1 MPGSRLGTFELFGG
15 IPQGIAFNHTTNGP
29 MVGTVNFVNR
39 NNVTVNVSIAISTNS
54 TAPGNNEWITWNT
67 PVAPGDS
74 FERPDVIIAQAQYI
88 VVKSSLGS
96 VSASCWGVWA
106 DTTITG
112 SQDVALN
119 SYYDGSTSAKAAPSA
134 LYIKKITGTTSDG
147 VYWIKASEAAT
158 AQQIY
163 CVMDNSWDGGGWMIL
178 ANNAATDIVYQ
189 SSHIPRLTARAA
201 YVGTNGANSY
211 TSTNNFSINA
221 KDIGINQWAWCAWS
235 TTFKN
240 ITTYSYGSMTRTK
253 YVPDT
258 TNYLRTLDNFHQ
270 TLPWLAGSDIRVRPA
285 VSIDPTG
292 DKILAF
298 SCFGIDT
305 GIINGSD
312 FTANMSYVNVMT
324 LGRQGTIAGYNA
336 FDNDVNMNG
345 MNGNFS
351 WADRMTSGA
360 EGANSIRGWDDFQNG
375 NSLGDA
381 WGSATVANLSRG
393 SASYIMVK

>member
-15 IPQGIAFNHTTNGP
+15 IPQGIAYNHTTNGP

-39 NNVTVNVSIAISTNS
+39 NNVTVNISIAISTNS
-54 TAPGNNEWITWNT
+54 TAPGNDEYITWNT

-74 FERPDVIIAQAQYI
+74 YERPDIIIAPAQYI

-96 VSASCWGVWA
+96 VSAVCWGVWA

-112 SQDVALN
+112 SQDVAIN

-134 LYIKKITGTTSDG
+134 LYIKKVTGTTADG

-163 CVMDNSWDGGGWMIL
+163 CVMDATWDGGGWMIL

-189 SSHIPRLTARAA
+189 STHIPRLTARSA

-211 TSTNNFSINA
+211 TSSNNFSINA
-221 KDIGINQWAWCAWS
+221 LDIGINSWAWCAW
-235 TTFKN
+235 TANWKN
-240 ITTYSYGSMTRTK
+240 ITTYAYGTMNRTK
-253 YVPDT
+253 YVPAT
-258 TNYLRTLDNFHQ
+258 TNYLRTLDNYHQ
-270 TLPWLAGSDIRVRPA
+270 TLPWLSSSDIRIRPA
-285 VSIDPTG
+285 VGVVPTSAAT
-292 DKILAF
+292 AF

-305 GIINGSD
+305 GIINGSN
-312 FTANMSYVNVMT
+312 FTAAMSYVNVMVM
-324 LGRQGTIAGYNA
+324 GRRGNIAGYSS

-351 WADRMTSGA
+351 WADAQLSGA
-360 EGANSIRGWDDFQNG
+360 QGSNSIRGWDDFSNG
-375 NSLGDA
+375 NSLGDG
-381 WGSATVANLSRG
+381 WGSATVANLSRS

>member
-54 TAPGNNEWITWNT
+54 TAPGNNEWIVWNT

-74 FERPDVIIAQAQYI
+74 FERPDIIIAQAEYI

-112 SQDVALN
+112 SQDVAIN

-134 LYIKKITGTTSDG
+134 LYIKKVTGTTTDG

-158 AQQIY
+158 AQQVY
-163 CVMDNSWDGGGWMIL
+163 CIMDNNWDGGGWMIL
-178 ANNAATDIVYQ
+178 ANNAAVDIVYQ
-189 SSHIPRLTARAA
+189 STHIPRLTARAS

-221 KDIGINQWAWCAWS
+221 KDIGINHWAWCAWS
-235 TTFKN
+235 TNWKN
-240 ITTYSYGSMTRTK
+240 ITTYSYGTMNRTK

-258 TNYLRTLDNFHQ
+258 TNYLRTLDNFYQ
-270 TLPWLAGSDIRVRPA
+270 TLPWLAGSDVRIRPA
-285 VSIDPTG
+285 IGTDPTG
-292 DKILAF
+292 LKEQAF

-312 FTANMSYVNVMT
+312 FTANMSYVNVMIM
-324 LGRQGTIAGYNA
+324 GRQAALTTHNA
-336 FDNDVNMNG
+336 FDNDTGMNG

-351 WADRMTSGA
+351 WADRMVSGS
-360 EGANSIRGWDDFQNG
+360 EGSNSIKGWDDFQNG

>member
-39 NNVTVNVSIAISTNS
+39 NNVTVNVSIAISTNA
-54 TAPGNNEWITWNT
+54 TAPGNDEWITWNT

-74 FERPDVIIAQAQYI
+74 FERPDIIIAQAQYI

-240 ITTYSYGSMTRTK
+240 ITTYTYGTMNRTK

-285 VSIDPTG
+285 VAIDPTG
-292 DKILAF
+292 DKALAF

-312 FTANMSYVNVMT
+312 YTVNMSYVNVMI
-324 LGRQGTIAGYNA
+324 LGRQGTIVGYNA
-336 FDNDVNMNG
+336 FDNDVDMNG

-360 EGANSIRGWDDFQNG
+360 EATNSIRGWDDFQNG
-375 NSLGDA
+375 NSLGDG